1 MKKILFTLFVLFAAQ
16 SSYAQDL
23 DQLMSKLSKVEKAQ
37 VQNANKEMLQGALSS
52 NDNNIPSFVS
62 KMDSVAAVIVQKCPQ
77 EISDEILVG
86 IKAAEQNSN
95 YEPLVS
101 VKKEG
106 NIVSILST
114 KNEGEEKSVYIY
126 VQGGESVVFVKLF
139 GKFSLDDLQDIVKE
153 QQKDDNE
160 E

>member
-1 MKKILFTLFVLFAAQ
+1 MKKILFALMFIFSVQASF
-16 SSYAQDL
+16 AQDL
-23 DQLMSKLSKVEKAQ
+23 DQLMEKLSKVENAQ
-37 VQNANKEMLQGALSS
+37 TQNANKEMLQAALSS
-52 NDNNIPSFVS
+52 NDNNIPPFVS

-77 EISDEILVG
+77 NVSDEIMIG
-86 IKAAEQNSN
+86 INAAEKSDI

-114 KNEGEEKSVYIY
+114 KNEGEEKNVYIY

-139 GKFSLDDLQDIVKE
+139 GNFSLDDLQDIVKE
-153 QQKDDNE
+153 QQKNDNG
-160 E
+160 